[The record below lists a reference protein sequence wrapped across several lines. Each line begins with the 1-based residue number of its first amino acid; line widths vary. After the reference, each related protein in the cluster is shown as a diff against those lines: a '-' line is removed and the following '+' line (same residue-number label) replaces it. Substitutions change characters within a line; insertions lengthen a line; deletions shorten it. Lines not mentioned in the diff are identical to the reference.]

1 MSAPPPPVRQG
12 PFVATAAAL
21 LAALAPGLAAA
32 RILPPPPPPPRE
44 WPGETQ
50 GIPNARLFAL
60 HARLAQEVARDA
72 RERGWNRMPTAPLD
86 GAPPLWRAGEPEAT
100 LFYHEVYWGAVVSQY
115 RFATACPPDAD
126 GPLDR
131 ACSSQMIMVDDM
143 LGPASHAAT
152 LRAEETFDP
161 EATAAAMAEAQQRFG
176 NPEMVQPYMLPAAA
190 AMDAWVMAV
199 AARTVIFDSRTCP
212 ALEDGFPG
220 AVTAPVRLFPTS
232 PRLRARV
239 PPAVPEPPMPGRYRG
254 PALELQGQVDGSPA
268 TVRIASSEGPPSGL
282 LGQAIDLATRVIQ
295 TCEPVAAAG
304 PPFVRPPPPAS

>member
-1 MSAPPPPVRQG
+1 VL
-12 PFVATAAAL
+12 VALACLAAL
-21 LAALAPGLAAA
+21 LPGLAAA

-50 GIPNARLFAL
+50 GIPNEQLFAI
-60 HARLAQEVARDA
+60 HARVALEVARDA

-86 GAPPLWRAGEPEAT
+86 GAPPLWRAGEPVAT

-126 GPLDR
+126 DLLDR

-143 LGPASHAAT
+143 LGPTSHAVNERVEA
-152 LRAEETFDP
+152 TFDP
-161 EATAAAMAEAQQRFG
+161 EATVAAMAAAERQFG
-176 NPEMVQPYMLPAAA
+176 NPQMVAPYMLPPAV
-190 AMDAWVMAV
+190 AMDAWVMAT
-199 AARTVIFDSRTCP
+199 AARTVVFDSRTCP
-212 ALEDGFPG
+212 ALEGGFPG
-220 AVTAPVRLFPTS
+220 AVTAPVRLFPTN

-254 PALELQGQVDGSPA
+254 PALELQGQVNGSPA
-268 TVRIASSEGPPSGL
+268 TVRIASSEGPPNGL
-282 LGQAIDLATRVIQ
+282 LGQAIDLGKRVIQ

-304 PPFVRPPPPAS
+304 PPFVRPPPPAQ